1 MTAAMRNAPFP
12 AHRQQRG
19 LSLIE
24 LMIAVTLSLLIA
36 IALITLYLNITRSNQ
51 EMTRTNAQIESG
63 RFASY
68 FLQDDVAHAGFWGS
82 YNPKFDNLAFS
93 DVPDDVPSAIPDPC
107 LAFSA
112 WPTNVALR
120 KIFLDGLVGIP
131 LQLYPGDAV
140 PSSCD
145 TLLSNRSANTD
156 VLVVRHAEACIP
168 GVGNC
173 EVDNANRAYFQ
184 STNCLPTS
192 TSYPTY
198 LIATAG
204 FNLQQR
210 DCASVAVKRRLIQ
223 HIYYIRDF
231 ATTAG
236 DGIPTLVRSSF
247 DFGDHDANAGTAN
260 TLAQLPPTALV
271 EGVESFRVEL
281 GLDTLSRSGAAVNYA
296 TAVTWAAPP
305 LQSNPL
311 NRGDGNVDGE
321 YIRCTSLAPCTAAQL
336 INTVAAKIFLL
347 ARSRDISPGY
357 TDTKTYTM
365 TSQSAPNPDPSF
377 TPGGNIKR
385 HLFVNTI
392 RLVNVS
398 ARRESP

>member
-1 MTAAMRNAPFP
+1 M
-12 AHRQQRG
+12 HRSCTSRQRQRG

-36 IALITLYLNITRSNQ
+36 VALVALYLNITRSNQ

-68 FLQDDVAHAGFWGS
+68 FLQDDVAHAGFWGT
-82 YNPKFDNLAFS
+82 YNPKFDNLAFA
-93 DVPDDVPSAIPDPC
+93 DVPDDVPVAVPDPC
-107 LAFSA
+107 KSFVTWTADD
-112 WPTNVALR
+112 R
-120 KIFLDGLVGIP
+120 RDMVGIP
-131 LQLYPGDAV
+131 LQAYPHDAV

-168 GVGNC
+168 GAGNC
-173 EVDNANRAYFQ
+173 EADNANRAYFQ
-184 STNCLPTS
+184 SENCLPTS

-198 LIATAG
+198 VIATAG
-204 FNLQQR
+204 FTLQQR
-210 DCASVAVKRRLIQ
+210 DCATVALRRRFIQ
-223 HIYYIRDF
+223 HIYYVRNF

-247 DFGDHDANAGTAN
+247 DFGDHDADAGTAN
-260 TLAQLPPTALV
+260 ALAQLPPVALV

-281 GLDTLSRSGAAVNYA
+281 GLDSLSRSGAAVNY
-296 TAVTWAAPP
+296 TVAVAWSAPP

-321 YIRCTSLAPCTAAQL
+321 YIRCTALVPCTAAQL
-336 INTVAAKIFLL
+336 TNAVAAKVFLL
-347 ARSRDISPGY
+347 ARSRDTSPGY

-365 TSQSAPNPDPSF
+365 TSQSAPSPDPSL
-377 TPGGNIKR
+377 TPGGNVKR

>member
-1 MTAAMRNAPFP
+1 MGTSMPRSESLVRR
-12 AHRQQRG
+12 HLQRG

-36 IALITLYLNITRSNQ
+36 IALVTLYTNIIRSNQ

-68 FLQDDVAHAGFWGS
+68 FLQDDVAHAGFWGA
-82 YNPKFDNLAFS
+82 YNPKFDNLAFAN
-93 DVPDDVPSAIPDPC
+93 VPDDVPQAVPDPC
-107 LAFSA
+107 KSFATWTANDRRDL
-112 WPTNVALR
+112 
-120 KIFLDGLVGIP
+120 IGIP
-131 LQLYPGDAV
+131 LQVYPSDAV
-140 PSSCD
+140 PTSCN
-145 TLLSNRSANTD
+145 TLLSNRAANTD

-173 EVDNANRAYFQ
+173 EADNVNRAYFQ
-184 STNCLPTS
+184 SANCLPTS

-198 LIATAG
+198 VIATTG
-204 FNLQQR
+204 FTLQQR
-210 DCASVAVKRRLIQ
+210 DCATAAVKRRFIQ
-223 HIYYIRDF
+223 HIYYVRDF

-247 DFGDHDANAGTAN
+247 DFGDHDADASTAS

-281 GLDTLSRSGAAVNYA
+281 GLDTLSRSGAAINYA
-296 TAVTWAAPP
+296 AAVTWTAPP

-321 YIRCTSLAPCTAAQL
+321 YVRCTALAPCTAAQL
-336 INTVAAKIFLL
+336 ANAVAAKVFLL

-365 TSQSAPNPDPSF
+365 TSQAAPNPDPSL
-377 TPGGNIKR
+377 TPGGNVKR

-398 ARRESP
+398 TRRESP